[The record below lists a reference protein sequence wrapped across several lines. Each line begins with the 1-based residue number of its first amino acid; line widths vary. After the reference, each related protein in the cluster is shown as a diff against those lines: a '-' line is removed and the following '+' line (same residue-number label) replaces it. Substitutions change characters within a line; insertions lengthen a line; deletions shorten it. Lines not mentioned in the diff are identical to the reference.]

1 MDSDDIMPTEKLKSM
16 SQELLSYGPG
26 HVSIGIV
33 KYFSSME
40 LVMATII
47 GELGE

>member
-33 KYFSSME
+33 KI
-40 LVMATII
+40 L
-47 GELGE
+47 